1 LLAGGL
7 VTGVVLWVILRL
19 LFGTLINHQRLD
31 LTGFLYSFVPLLV
44 YGLLLGAISFQ
55 RAVMRAT

>member
-1 LLAGGL
+1 M
-7 VTGVVLWVILRL
+7 TGVVLWVILRL
-19 LFGTLINHQRLD
+19 LFGTLVNHQRLD
-31 LTGFLYSFVPLLV
+31 LIGFLYSFVPLLV